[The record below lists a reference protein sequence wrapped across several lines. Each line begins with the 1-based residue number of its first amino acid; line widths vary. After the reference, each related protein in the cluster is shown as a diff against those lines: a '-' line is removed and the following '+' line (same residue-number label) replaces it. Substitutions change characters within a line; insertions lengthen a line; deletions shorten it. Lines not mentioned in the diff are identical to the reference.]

1 MCAGLDFLVAGYHIF
16 VVVFRMAL
24 KNSSVT
30 EVKMVHGGEAFF
42 LQLLDLG
49 H

>member
-1 MCAGLDFLVAGYHIF
+1 MCAGLDFLVAAYIF

-49 H
+49 L